1 MLKKKERDPLFTR
14 CKGTLVI
21 KLVYII
27 NKKFLRWT
35 HVHFFNVIYGGAKIA
50 KQSNEVLV
58 NEQITI
64 PQVMVIGPK
73 GEKMGIKNIEDAL
86 TLSKYA
92 GLDLVLLNSDPKNP
106 VCKII
111 DYNKYRYE
119 KQKQAKEA
127 KKKQREQNLETKE
140 YRLSVSID
148 VGDFETKLRN
158 AKAYIEKGHKIKV
171 TCRFKGRQL
180 AHPELGREVIM
191 RFAERLSDVADIEV
205 MPKMEGRSM
214 QLFLTPKK

>member
-1 MLKKKERDPLFTR
+1 MLLKKERDPLFTR
-14 CKGTLVI
+14 CNSTLVK

-27 NKKFLRWT
+27 KKFLKWT
-35 HVHFFNVIYGGAKIA
+35 HVHFFNDNMEVLKIA
-50 KQSNEVLV
+50 KQNNEVLV

-64 PQVMVIGPK
+64 PSVMVIGPN
-73 GEKMGIKNIEDAL
+73 GEKMGIKNINDAL

-111 DYNKYRYE
+111 DYNKYRYK

-140 YRLSVSID
+140 YRLSVAID

-158 AKAYIEKGHKIKV
+158 AKAYLEKGHKIKV
-171 TCRFKGRQL
+171 TVRFKGRQL
-180 AHPELGREVIM
+180 AHPELGRDVIM
-191 RFAERLSDVADIEV
+191 RFAEKLNDVSDIES

>member
-1 MLKKKERDPLFTR
+1 MSTFL
-14 CKGTLVI
+14 I
-21 KLVYII
+21 KNMEVL
-27 NKKFLRWT
+27 
-35 HVHFFNVIYGGAKIA
+35 AIA
-50 KQSNEVLV
+50 KQSNEVLI
-58 NEQITI
+58 NEQINI
-64 PQVMVIGPK
+64 PEVMVIGPN
-73 GEKMGIKNIEDAL
+73 GEKMGIKKIEDAL

-119 KQKQAKEA
+119 KQKQIKEA
-127 KKKQREQNLETKE
+127 KKKQKEQNLETKE
-140 YRLSVSID
+140 YRLSVTID
-148 VGDFETKLRN
+148 VGDFETKVRN
-158 AKAYIEKGHKIKV
+158 AKAYLEKGHKIKV
-171 TCRFKGRQL
+171 TVRFKGRQL

-191 RFAERLSDVADIEV
+191 KFAERLADVSDIES